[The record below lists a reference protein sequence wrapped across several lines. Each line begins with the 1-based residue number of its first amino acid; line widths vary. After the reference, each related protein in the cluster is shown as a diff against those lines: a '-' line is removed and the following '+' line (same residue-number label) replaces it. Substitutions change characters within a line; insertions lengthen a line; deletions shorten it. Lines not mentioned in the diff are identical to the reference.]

1 MSEERKMVEFY
12 FTCGRKTD
20 SRDAE
25 SWSPSKSATKP
36 VQEADSPLGE
46 WNPLHSSWLILEE
59 KNPKYIFIHCDCFK
73 FGLSPGLLSCSDG
86 ADSIATGNFF
96 KDLAQSEAWAR
107 FDEFNRIELEVIV
120 VSVSS

>member
-1 MSEERKMVEFY
+1 MQ
-12 FTCGRKTD
+12 
-20 SRDAE
+20 
-25 SWSPSKSATKP
+25 SPGVPQKNAIKP
-36 VQEADSPLGE
+36 VKEADSWGMEFSNFQLAHFGGE
-46 WNPLHSSWLILEE
+46 
-59 KNPKYIFIHCDCFK
+59 NPKYIFICCDCFK

-96 KDLAQSEAWAR
+96 KDLAQSEDWAR